1 MIIHDRKGSYMY
13 KKLEDETI
21 DAILEAGIDEFVE
34 KGLQGAAM
42 SSIAKKSGVSVGV
55 IYKYFTDKDTFF
67 LRCLDHSL
75 ELLSD
80 VLREAVAEAKDL
92 QDCIRK
98 IVAALIS
105 NSKIHSNYNAMYNE
119 IMSGSCRKH
128 ARDLV
133 NRIEGRS
140 AEAYRGLIEQ
150 AQKNGQITAE
160 TDAGILAFFF
170 DNLLMMLQF
179 SYSCDYYKDR
189 MKLFCGDAADD
200 ENVMADSLIR
210 FLEAALQMNPAK

>member
-1 MIIHDRKGSYMY
+1 MY
-13 KKLEDETI
+13 KKLEETDI

-42 SSIAKKSGVSVGV
+42 GSIAKKSGVSVGV
-55 IYKYFTDKDTFF
+55 IYKYFKDKDSFF

-75 ELLSD
+75 ELLND
-80 VLREAVAEAKDL
+80 VLRETVAEAKDL
-92 QDCIRK
+92 QDCIRR
-98 IVAALIS
+98 IIAALIS

-119 IMSGSCRKH
+119 IMSGSCRKY

-140 AEAYRGLIEQ
+140 SEAYRSLIEQ
-150 AQKNGQITAE
+150 AQVNGQIAN
-160 TDAGILAFFF
+160 DIDPGVLAFFF

-179 SYSCDYYKDR
+179 SYSCDYYKER
-189 MKLFCGDAADD
+189 MKLFCGKAADD
-200 ENVMADSLIR
+200 EKVMADSLIR
-210 FLEAALQMNPAK
+210 FMEAALQIKKEQ

>member
-1 MIIHDRKGSYMY
+1 MIHDMKGSNMY
-13 KKLEDETI
+13 KKLEDDAI

-75 ELLSD
+75 ELLND
-80 VLREAVAEAKDL
+80 VLREAVAEAEDL

-119 IMSGSCRKH
+119 IMSGSCRKY
-128 ARDLV
+128 AKDLV

-150 AQKNGQITAE
+150 AQKNGQITTE

-200 ENVMADSLIR
+200 ENVMADSLTR
-210 FLEAALQMNPAK
+210 FIEAALQMKAVE

>member
-1 MIIHDRKGSYMY
+1 MY
-13 KKLEDETI
+13 KKLEEAAI

-34 KGLQGAAM
+34 KGLQGAVM
-42 SSIAKKSGVSVGV
+42 GNIAKKSGVSVGV

-75 ELLSD
+75 ELLND

-105 NSKIHSNYNAMYNE
+105 NSKLHSNYNAMYNE
-119 IMSGSCRKH
+119 IMSGSCRKY

-133 NRIEGRS
+133 DRIEGRS
-140 AEAYRGLIEQ
+140 AEAYRDLIRQ
-150 AQKNGQITAE
+150 AQESGQITTE

-200 ENVMADSLIR
+200 ETAMADGLIR
-210 FLEAALQMNPAK
+210 FLEAALQMKPVK

>member
-1 MIIHDRKGSYMY
+1 MMVHDLKGSNMY
-13 KKLEDETI
+13 KKLEDQTI

-75 ELLSD
+75 ELLND
-80 VLREAVAEAKDL
+80 VLREAVAEVEDL
-92 QDCIRK
+92 QGCIRK

-119 IMSGSCRKH
+119 IMSGSCRKY
-128 ARDLV
+128 AKDLV

-150 AQKNGQITAE
+150 AQKNGQITTE

-170 DNLLMMLQF
+170 DNLL
-179 SYSCDYYKDR
+179 CR
-189 MKLFCGDAADD
+189 
-200 ENVMADSLIR
+200 
-210 FLEAALQMNPAK
+210 

>member
-1 MIIHDRKGSYMY
+1 MY
-13 KKLEDETI
+13 KKLEDDTI

-75 ELLSD
+75 ELLND
-80 VLREAVAEAKDL
+80 VLREAVAEAEDL

-119 IMSGSCRKH
+119 IMSGSCRKY
-128 ARDLV
+128 AKDLV

-150 AQKNGQITAE
+150 AQKNGQITTE

-200 ENVMADSLIR
+200 ENVMADSLTR
-210 FLEAALQMNPAK
+210 FIEAALQMKTVE